1 LAKLTRLTARYDM
14 RITATLRR
22 LNSGALNFW
31 VALLANAHQVGLG
44 GTPTPHTLPPSLKN
58 LNEATNCVTPKR
70 VSGLGVL
77 FVATRVGIIGRV
89 PARSQRKARL
99 RNALD
104 QATLF
109 EVVRCAMTLPL
120 PHFRQRNRLTNWAT
134 GAPGLIPKR
143 TRFPSA
149 MMPRC

>member
-1 LAKLTRLTARYDM
+1 MHRNFSWTRETVAMVGKLTGLTARYDM

-44 GTPTPHTLPPSLKN
+44 GTPSPDTLPPSLKN

-77 FVATRVGIIGRV
+77 FVATRVT
-89 PARSQRKARL
+89 AWEL
-99 RNALD
+99 LD
-104 QATLF
+104 
-109 EVVRCAMTLPL
+109 VC
-120 PHFRQRNRLTNWAT
+120 
-134 GAPGLIPKR
+134 
-143 TRFPSA
+143 
-149 MMPRC
+149 PRGHS